1 MKNKLISL
9 IWKTNLLNWNQN
21 MRRDYEDGMI
31 DLIFYCIGSNFVD
44 ILGIVGK
51 LQAAY

>member
-1 MKNKLISL
+1 
-9 IWKTNLLNWNQN
+9 

-44 ILGIVGK
+44 ILGIVGM
-51 LQAAY
+51 LEAAFNLLNHCQRLNGPEG

>member
-1 MKNKLISL
+1 
-9 IWKTNLLNWNQN
+9 

-44 ILGIVGK
+44 ILGIVGMLEAAFK
-51 LQAAY
+51 LNIAKGTTDPRVEFCLPK